1 MELNMQQSQINP
13 SAESIPSSVPPVSLW
28 EWSAYDDQAS
38 LWLRGAATLAPS
50 GVFAL
55 HSE

>member
-13 SAESIPSSVPPVSLW
+13 FVESIPLSVPPVSLW
-28 EWSAYDDQAS
+28 EWSAYDDPAS
-38 LWLRGAATLAPS
+38 LWLRGATTLAPS